1 MTSPKALIFD
11 IDGTLWDSVA
21 LVGEGYNLQLIDD
34 GHPGLCISEAKLR
47 TLFGKTMVDLAD
59 GMLAGLPKE
68 QRMDQMERCMDR
80 EMVHLWESPCS
91 IGYPKVK
98 ETLAALSE
106 KMDLYI
112 VSNSQR
118 GYPEVC
124 IEKLGLTPYI
134 RGHLCFGDTGA
145 AKSVTIRTLM
155 EKYRIESAAY
165 VGDIQG
171 DCDSAH
177 AAGIPFVWAAYGF
190 GDVKDYEAK
199 IDRFEDLLSLFED

>member
-1 MTSPKALIFD
+1 
-11 IDGTLWDSVA
+11 
-21 LVGEGYNLQLIDD
+21 
-34 GHPGLCISEAKLR
+34 
-47 TLFGKTMVDLAD
+47 
-59 GMLAGLPKE
+59 MLAGLPKE
-68 QRMDQMERCMDR
+68 QRMEQMERCMDR
-80 EMVHLWESPCS
+80 EMVHLWESPCN

-106 KMDLYI
+106 KIDLYI

>member
-1 MTSPKALIFD
+1 
-11 IDGTLWDSVA
+11 
-21 LVGEGYNLQLIDD
+21 
-34 GHPGLCISEAKLR
+34 
-47 TLFGKTMVDLAD
+47 
-59 GMLAGLPKE
+59 
-68 QRMDQMERCMDR
+68 MDR
-80 EMVHLWESPCS
+80 EMVHLWESPCN

-106 KMDLYI
+106 KRNLYI

-155 EKYRIESAAY
+155 EKYHIESAAY

-177 AAGIPFVWAAYGF
+177 AAGIPFIWAAYGF
-190 GDVKDYEAK
+190 GTPEKFDAR
-199 IDRFEDLLSLFED
+199 IDDICQLLQL